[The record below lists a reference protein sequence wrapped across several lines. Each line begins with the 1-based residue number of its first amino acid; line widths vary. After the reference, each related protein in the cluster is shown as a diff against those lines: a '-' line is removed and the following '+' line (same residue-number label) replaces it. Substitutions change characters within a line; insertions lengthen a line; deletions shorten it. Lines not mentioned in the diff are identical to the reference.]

1 MLTQVQQNQW
11 LFKADIWRIFSTCF
25 SYPENE
31 AIANIQQ
38 FAKELQ
44 PHSTIIPETKPLFR
58 FLQRASLHSTLETEY
73 SQLFI
78 QGNIPLSETA
88 YHPSIDIYSELSAFY
103 QAFGGQPMSG
113 DAPDT
118 LAYELEFLGVLCVK
132 VALSQNTEQRE
143 IAFSAYLEFVRNHLL
158 PMVEKLHKRLSENFP
173 EAIYTQLT
181 EYLLNLLRNENRA
194 LSLN

>member
-11 LFKADIWRIFSTCF
+11 LFKADLWRIFSTCF

-31 AIANIQQ
+31 TITNIQQ
-38 FAKELQ
+38 LGKELQ
-44 PHSTIIPETKPLFR
+44 PHSSIIPETQPLFR
-58 FLQRASLHSTLETEY
+58 FLQRAALHTTLEAEY

-103 QAFGGQPMSG
+103 QAFGVQPVSG

-132 VALSQNTEQRE
+132 IALSQNAEQQE
-143 IAFSAYLEFVRNHLL
+143 VAFSAYREFIRNHLL
-158 PMVEKLHKRLSENFP
+158 PLVEKLHNRLSENFP
-173 EAIYTQLT
+173 EATYTDLT
-181 EYLLNLLRNENRA
+181 KYLLNLLRNENRTF
-194 LSLN
+194 SLN